1 MDQERNKAICR
12 EVLDRAFNQGDVT
25 VFDEYMDPD
34 GVDYQEPQGTDF
46 IMHLKTVVQRMRTA
60 FPDLNFEINDMLS
73 EGDRVAFRCTMT
85 GTHTGVWDMH
95 LGPVIPPTGRRV
107 SVPHLYIVRIQ
118 DGKTADLWH
127 QWDLPMM
134 LQQLGVSAGS
144 PPQGR

>member
-1 MDQERNKAICR
+1 
-12 EVLDRAFNQGDVT
+12 
-25 VFDEYMDPD
+25 
-34 GVDYQEPQGTDF
+34 
-46 IMHLKTVVQRMRTA
+46 
-60 FPDLNFEINDMLS
+60 
-73 EGDRVAFRCTMT
+73 MT

-118 DGKTADLWH
+118 DEKTADLWH